1 MSTNNNNT
9 QRIRNRTSER
19 SERVRFFDTKT
30 RIESAFHVVLLLL
43 CTSFLV
49 ILWTFSLELYF
60 AFLLFLDYEA
70 DNEAKA
76 MFGDSEE
83 DGKGNWQSF
92 LLCQLIV
99 VG

>member
-1 MSTNNNNT
+1 MLVTYQKSNEWA
-9 QRIRNRTSER
+9 QRTSEIFWYKNKDR
-19 SERVRFFDTKT
+19 KRFPC
-30 RIESAFHVVLLLL
+30 SVAFAMYILFSDALNL
-43 CTSFLV
+43 C
-49 ILWTFSLELYF
+49 LELYF

-99 VG
+99 VE

>member
-1 MSTNNNNT
+1 MLVTYQKSNEWA
-9 QRIRNRTSER
+9 QRTSEIFWYKNKDR
-19 SERVRFFDTKT
+19 KRFPC
-30 RIESAFHVVLLLL
+30 SVAFAMYILFSDPLNL
-43 CTSFLV
+43 C
-49 ILWTFSLELYF
+49 LELYF

-92 LLCQLIV
+92 LFCQLIV

>member
-1 MSTNNNNT
+1 M
-9 QRIRNRTSER
+9 
-19 SERVRFFDTKT
+19 RFFDTKT

-43 CTSFLV
+43 CTSF
-49 ILWTFSLELYF
+49 FSDPLNLCLELYF

-83 DGKGNWQSF
+83 DGKGN
-92 LLCQLIV
+92 
-99 VG
+99 